1 MLRNLSCS
9 SRGRWESSATSSTLA
24 LKSSQLIS
32 RFRYRFGQ
40 ASAFISSAEHGCSGY
55 NMDSFS
61 FDDTTLLLIRLSFSS
76 FRRLKRSAEKKH
88 KPAPL
93 PPFSSAESSRHATG
107 RFRKENARCHAL
119 RSAPQVSRLKQLQN
133 EKAPNPEP
141 LRRACRHTPSDSTS
155 RNRCLQNK
163 SAPTGALYLSI

>member
-1 MLRNLSCS
+1 MS
-9 SRGRWESSATSSTLA
+9 SKEKESILYPE
-24 LKSSQLIS
+24 QPC
-32 RFRYRFGQ
+32 
-40 ASAFISSAEHGCSGY
+40 SAE
-55 NMDSFS
+55 
-61 FDDTTLLLIRLSFSS
+61 
-76 FRRLKRSAEKKH
+76 
-88 KPAPL
+88 
-93 PPFSSAESSRHATG
+93 ESSRHATG